1 MPEQR
6 PSIEECKAQV
16 LKDGRYNRI
25 DPDDFPDETWVTLYD
40 RIMAERAERR
50 AVMADIRAGKPLT
63 QACTGAGADSLHL
76 TDIIEALPNREDPV
90 ADVMADLG
98 FTENCPLGYLGDLDR
113 AAVLEKLDNAFGN
126 R

>member
-1 MPEQR
+1 MAEER
-6 PSIEECKAQV
+6 PSIEECKAVV

-25 DPDDFPDETWVTLYD
+25 DACDFPDEMWVTLYD

-50 AVMADIRAGKPLT
+50 DVMAEIRAGRPLA
-63 QACTGAGADSLHL
+63 QACAGAGADSLHL
-76 TDIIEALPNREDPV
+76 TDIIEALPGREDPG

-98 FTENCPLGYLGDLDR
+98 FTENCPLGYLGDMDR
-113 AAVLEKLDNAFGN
+113 AAVLEKLDTAFWH